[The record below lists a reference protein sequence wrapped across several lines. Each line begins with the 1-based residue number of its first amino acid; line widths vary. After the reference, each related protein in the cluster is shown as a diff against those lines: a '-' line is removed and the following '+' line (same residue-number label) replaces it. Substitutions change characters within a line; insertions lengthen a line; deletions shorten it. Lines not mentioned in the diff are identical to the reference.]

1 MADITYKA
9 SQDSPQNIP
18 GFEQYQDSDKNLV
31 TSYQVNSIFDSNKN
45 FAELHILDL
54 ADTLLQSEYDYT
66 QYTLLANAQSAGKEG
81 ASVLTIDPIQ
91 DALTYGFAFGG
102 VKVLYHFLNDLYT
115 SDKSSLDFYIDSI
128 SPDRTEL
135 RLLTQKLTPEQIV
148 SYTNSV
154 KSRLQDQSDFSEF
167 RLNFK
172 NNSILI
178 AINIDTLDSV
188 NGKAVVVKLYE
199 PLPAEISKKATL
211 SIVESI
217 SDSVAYE
224 LDYEVAERVPANLAL
239 RSPNF
244 NLDLQEY
251 NIVPTEY
258 FNYDELLS
266 YKVNNANSEIYSM
279 INEKGVDLSIDYSDY
294 SNFIHFS
301 SAQERLLNF
310 KYKVDLLTQYSQ
322 SLNTVKGVT
331 GGPQGVSGS
340 VIYYE
345 NLYQGIINNFDHYER
360 FLYYESGSN
369 SWPKSNTTKP
379 YINLPS
385 KDPVTNIAVPEVTT
399 WFNEALTNSVA
410 YDASNYNILTQTIP
424 TYISDDDNN
433 QNYLTFIYMIG
444 QHFDNLWIYGKAVT
458 DKYDA
463 DNRLNHGI
471 SKDLVGEAL
480 KNFGVKLYTSNKSTE
495 DLFSALIG
503 QAYQSGSEVINHYI
517 TGSLTGSNTPI
528 QPSSYDGYQKEVQKR
543 IYHNLPLLLKSK
555 GTERGLRALINCFGI
570 PSDILKIKLYGGRN
584 VEDTPFFGDY
594 QYYTSSLDKI
604 RTDHTGSITSGSTLS
619 QYTSIIHRDNKY
631 TDDLHNIEV
640 GFSPTDNIDNYIIS
654 QSASTFNIDNY
665 IGDPRDLSLDSYSG
679 LGKVAESILGNLDQ
693 YNLQDYVR
701 LIKFFDNVI
710 FKMIKDFIPARAI
723 ADTGIIIKPN
733 LLNRSKAKSINVSGS
748 QSELEYFATIDT
760 AFISGSDGGVYENSR
775 VFSTNYTASVQTP
788 IGTSSL
794 SYNEEQAKYNGE
806 LSGSHI
812 VISTGEWNANN
823 PYKELQVASA
833 NFDIRLVSSSQGFC
847 VLLPATPPDFI
858 EPNKLYGVGSFF
870 TGITTNTTYTV
881 NGNPIIPN
889 PTFNFTGLVA
899 QYGKITLI
907 ATDPISAECTKTVT
921 NIPYGV
927 CNLVTH
933 PTISWYPN
941 QPINLTIYLTTGSND
956 QTGPSLKY
964 YAGTTPIANPTSY
977 VFSNPNTPVVIK
989 LKDIELPGC
998 ETSMVVN
1005 VLPDVLSP
1013 PITVSYY
1020 YFELYFKTPS
1030 GTVTYVDEN
1039 GIQQSII
1046 LTNNSEAQ
1054 QGNGIPARTG
1064 RIVAQRIISITSG
1077 IDDITEGYNSY
1088 NETPQVVGG
1097 TIKIKSITFTNLT
1110 NQPLAVQAIGYYNNG
1125 RGDLG
1130 EFEITETLGPRDTIN
1145 RFIKDE
1151 NTVCSVYLYEYQS
1164 YSRFIFTPTE
1174 RNKVTVT
1181 FSK

>member
-1 MADITYKA
+1 MADITYRA
-9 SQDSPQNIP
+9 SQESPQNIP

-31 TSYQVNSIFDSNKN
+31 TSYQVNSLFDSTKN
-45 FAELHILDL
+45 FVELHILDL

-66 QYTLLANAQSAGKEG
+66 EYTLLANAQSAGKEG

-91 DALTYGFAFGG
+91 DALSYGFAFGG

-148 SYTNSV
+148 SYTNSI
-154 KSRLQDQSDFSEF
+154 KSRLLDQSDFSEF

-172 NNSILI
+172 KNNVLI
-178 AINIDTLDSV
+178 AVNIDTLDSV
-188 NGKAVVVKLYE
+188 NGKAVIIKLYE
-199 PLPAEISKKATL
+199 PLPADIDKKAIL
-211 SIVESI
+211 NIVESI

-224 LDYEVAERVPANLAL
+224 LDYEVAEEAPASLTL

-244 NLDLQEY
+244 SLDLQEY

-322 SLNTVKGVT
+322 SLSTIKGVT
-331 GGPQGVSGS
+331 GGLQGVSGS
-340 VIYYE
+340 TIYYE
-345 NLYQGIINNFDHYER
+345 NLYQGILNNFDHYER

-369 SWPKSNTTKP
+369 SWPKSNSTKP

-385 KDPVTNIAVPEVTT
+385 KDPVTGIPTPEVTA
-399 WFNEALTNSVA
+399 WFNEALTNSIA
-410 YDASNYNILTQTIP
+410 YDTSNYNILTQTIP
-424 TYISDDDNN
+424 TYISDDENN

-495 DLFSALIG
+495 DLFSTFIG
-503 QAYQSGSEVINHYI
+503 QAYQSGSEVINTYI

-528 QPSSYDGYQKEVQKR
+528 QPTSYDGYQKEVQKR

-584 VEDTPFFGDY
+584 IDKTPFFGDY
-594 QYYTSSLDKI
+594 QYYTSSLDKV
-604 RTDHTGSITSGSTLS
+604 RLDHTGSITSGSTLS
-619 QYTSIIHRDNKY
+619 QYTSIVHRDYKY

-640 GFSPTDNIDNYIIS
+640 GFSPTDNVDNYIIS

-679 LGKVAESILGNLDQ
+679 LSTVAQSILGNLDQ

-812 VISTGEWNANN
+812 VISTGEWNASNL
-823 PYKELQVASA
+823 YKELQVTSA
-833 NFDIRLVSSSQGFC
+833 TFDIKLWNSPGNQC
-847 VLLPATPPDFI
+847 VLYLQTPPSYI
-858 EPNKLYGVGSFF
+858 TPIQEYGVGQFF
-870 TGITTNTTYTV
+870 GGVKTNTTYIATV
-881 NGNPIIPN
+881 GLASAPVVFPHR
-889 PTFNFTGLVA
+889 FTGYS
-899 QYGKITLI
+899 QYDRIVIK
-907 ATDPISAECTKTVT
+907 ATDSLAGCERSTVQ
-921 NIPYGV
+921 IPYGV
-927 CNLVTH
+927 CSIVNKTENTFIETDTE
-933 PTISWYPN
+933 TI
-941 QPINLTIYLTTGSND
+941 IDLTTYLGVTDIS
-956 QTGPSLKY
+956 QTDVSFYNGN
-964 YAGTTPIANPTSY
+964 TPIPPSSAKGYAIPEQGIYNIRL
-977 VFSNPNTPVVIK
+977 VDNT
-989 LKDIELPGC
+989 LKGC
-998 ETSMVVN
+998 E
-1005 VLPDVLSP
+1005 
-1013 PITVSYY
+1013 
-1020 YFELYFKTPS
+1020 
-1030 GTVTYVDEN
+1030 
-1039 GIQQSII
+1039 
-1046 LTNNSEAQ
+1046 
-1054 QGNGIPARTG
+1054 
-1064 RIVAQRIISITSG
+1064 
-1077 IDDITEGYNSY
+1077 
-1088 NETPQVVGG
+1088 
-1097 TIKIKSITFTNLT
+1097 KSITVNVTQFLEPAIASSIYTIRGKTIERATIYYYYPNYTQEQSVSVFSQTAPRTVWAEYPDGAEYIYYDGNLAEEVTSGNYYITSFTFKNT
-1110 NQPLAVQAIGYYNNG
+1110 TSTAIRVACRGQYFVNQSSPNTLVDFTLDRILQP
-1125 RGDLG
+1125 GDNY
-1130 EFEITETLGPRDTIN
+1130 TEALGPGTGVYVPWKSSQDK
-1145 RFIKDE
+1145 RF
-1151 NTVCSVYLYEYQS
+1151 V
-1164 YSRFIFTPTE
+1164 FTPY
-1174 RNKVTVT
+1174 KVTWSPST
-1181 FSK
+1181 TLPSRQ